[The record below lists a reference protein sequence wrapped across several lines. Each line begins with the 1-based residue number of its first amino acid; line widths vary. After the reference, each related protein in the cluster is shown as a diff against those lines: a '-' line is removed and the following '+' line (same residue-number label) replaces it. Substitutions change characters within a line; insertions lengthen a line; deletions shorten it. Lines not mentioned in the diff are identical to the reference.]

1 MSLHDD
7 VKVALRVTSDKMDPE
22 VDILIAAALADME
35 RIGVRKHLLQEGT
48 MDPLVRWAVVLYC
61 KANFGFD
68 NSDASR
74 FQSAYRQMVKD
85 ILNSPT
91 RYAAYTT
98 RGGCTDE
105 VE

>member
-22 VDILIAAALADME
+22 VDILIAAALADLE
-35 RIGVRKHLLQEGT
+35 RAGVRKHLLQEGT
-48 MDPLVRWAVVLYC
+48 MDPYVKMAVVLYC

-91 RYAAYTT
+91 RYAAYMT
-98 RGGCTDE
+98 RGGCPDA